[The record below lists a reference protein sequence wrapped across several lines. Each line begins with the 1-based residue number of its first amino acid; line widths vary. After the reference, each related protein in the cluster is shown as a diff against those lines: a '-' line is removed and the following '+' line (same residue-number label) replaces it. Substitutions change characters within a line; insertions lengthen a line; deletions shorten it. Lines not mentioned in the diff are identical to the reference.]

1 MKLLIVDDS
10 SVIRSLIKNQIKIFE
25 KVNIVGEAG
34 DGIMA
39 MEMVNA
45 HHPDLVILDL
55 HMPGMNG
62 IQVLREI
69 KKTNAEII
77 VCILTNYPYPQYK
90 EKCIAFGA
98 DFFLNKNEDFE
109 MINIVIG
116 KILREEEK

>member
-1 MKLLIVDDS
+1 MRLLIVDDS
-10 SVIRSLIKNQIKIFE
+10 SIIRNLIKNQIKIFE

-34 DGIMA
+34 NGIMA

-45 HHPDLVILDL
+45 FHPDLVILDL

-69 KKTNAEII
+69 KKTNAKII

-109 MINIVIG
+109 TINIVIG
-116 KILREEEK
+116 NILMEEEK

>member
-10 SVIRSLIKNQIKIFE
+10 SMIRNLIKNQIKVFE

-34 DGIMA
+34 NGIIA
-39 MEMVNA
+39 MEMVNT
-45 HHPDLVILDL
+45 HHPDMVILDL
-55 HMPGMNG
+55 HMPDMNG
-62 IQVLREI
+62 IEVLREI
-69 KKTNAEII
+69 KKANLKII

-90 EKCIAFGA
+90 EKCMAFGA

-116 KILREEEK
+116 NILREEGK

>member
-1 MKLLIVDDS
+1 MRLLIVDDS
-10 SVIRSLIKNQIKIFE
+10 SIIRNLIKNQIKIFD

-34 DGIMA
+34 NGMMA
-39 MEMVNA
+39 MEMVNTY
-45 HHPDLVILDL
+45 HPDLVILDL

-62 IQVLREI
+62 IEVLREI
-69 KKTNAEII
+69 KRTHAKII

-109 MINIVIG
+109 TINIVIG
-116 KILREEEK
+116 NILK